1 MLFFVIFSNMVIVIS
16 DNFSPYSCFVL
27 KNNMYLCRSTEN
39 IKY

>member
-27 KNNMYLCRSTEN
+27 KKIICTFLGQQKT
-39 IKY
+39 